1 MSIMV
6 TGAAGFI
13 GYHLSQALL
22 ARGDRVVG
30 VDSLNAY
37 YDPKLK
43 HARLDRLARHDNFTF
58 NQVELSDRAAMET
71 LGARHTDVTHIVNL
85 AAQAGVR
92 HSLLH
97 PRDYIQANLSGFL
110 EVLELARHM
119 PKTPNLVYASSSS
132 VYGANTKLPFAV
144 EDAAD
149 RPLALYGATKKA
161 NEAMAYSYAH
171 LYRIPSIGFR
181 FFTVYGPWG
190 RPDMSAYI
198 FTRAILAGEEITVNN
213 NGDMRRDFTFV
224 DDIVAG
230 LVASLDHPPA
240 PGADGSAPHRVY
252 NLGNHK
258 SEPLMRFIE
267 ILETACGKKAKIKFA
282 PMQDGDV
289 KDTYADIAASTRDLG
304 FMPRVSIDE
313 GLPRFV
319 DWYKSYHKA

>member
-1 MSIMV
+1 MTILV

-13 GYHLSQALL
+13 GYHLSEALL
-22 ARGDRVVG
+22 ARGDTVLG
-30 VDSLNAY
+30 VDSLNTY
-37 YDPKLK
+37 YDVTLK
-43 HARLDRLARHDNFTF
+43 RARLDRLRGRKGFTFDEIDLSDQAAVTALRARHPD
-58 NQVELSDRAAMET
+58 L
-71 LGARHTDVTHIVNL
+71 THIVHL

-92 HSLLH
+92 HSLNH
-97 PRDYIQANLSGFL
+97 PRDYVKANLDAFL
-110 EVLELARHM
+110 EILELARNL
-119 PKTPNLVYASSSS
+119 PKTPKLIYASSSS
-132 VYGANTKLPFAV
+132 VYGANTKLPFSV
-144 EDAAD
+144 EDPAD
-149 RPLALYGATKKA
+149 RQVALYGATKKA
-161 NEAMAYSYAH
+161 NESMAYSYSH
-171 LYRIPSIGFR
+171 LYGIPAIGMR

-213 NGDMRRDFTFV
+213 NGDMRRDFTYV

-230 LVASLDHPPA
+230 LVASLDRTPV
-240 PGADGSAPHRVY
+240 PGSDGAAPHRIY

-267 ILETACGKKAKIKFA
+267 VLEQACGKKAKIKFA

-304 FMPRVSIDE
+304 FLPRVSIDE

-319 DWYKSYHKA
+319 KWYREYHKV